1 MRCPAC
7 SHENP
12 AGARFCNACGQ
23 SLASAQP
30 PVTPAAQIPR
40 HLAEK
45 ILTSKAALEGER
57 KQVTVLFA
65 DMKGSTELLAD
76 RDPEEARA
84 LLDPVLERMMDAV
97 HRYEGTVNQVMGD
110 GIMALFDAP
119 LAHEDHAVR
128 ACYAALRMQESV
140 RRYGEEVRR
149 KEGILPQIR
158 VGLNSGEVVVRSIG
172 SDLRMDY
179 TAVGQTTHLAA
190 RMEQA
195 AAPGSTLIAAATWR
209 LAEGYFQ
216 VTPLGPM
223 NVRGL
228 GEPIDVYELNGA
240 GPARSRFQAL
250 AGRGLA
256 AFTGRTGETARLH
269 AALEQVIAGTGQ
281 VVAVVGDP
289 GVGKSRLLWEF
300 THSSRVQGC
309 LVLEGG
315 SASYDKAASYLP
327 VVELLKQYF
336 QVEGRDDKRTVR
348 EKVTGKV
355 LSLDRTLER
364 SLPAFLALLDV
375 PLDDDLWAR
384 LDPIE
389 RRGRTLEGL
398 QRLLLFESRVQPLLV
413 VVEDLHW
420 IDSDSQA
427 VLDTLVENLPSARL
441 MLLVSYR
448 PEYQHG
454 WAGGMYYTR
463 IGVEPL
469 ARASAEGLL
478 GTLLGADP
486 TLVELKRLLIER
498 TEGNPFFLEESIRTL
513 VETSA
518 LAGERGRYRLVESVS
533 AIQVPASVHAVLAA
547 RIDRLPDDEKR
558 LLQAAAVVGHDVPF
572 QLLQA
577 IVDWEE
583 SDLRRALARLQA
595 AEFLYET
602 SLFPDLEYSFKHA
615 LTHEVT
621 YGNLL
626 RQQRRDLHARI
637 VEVIERLYAGRLSD
651 HVDRLA
657 HHALSGELW
666 AKATTYLRD
675 RSIRAATR
683 SAYAEALTS
692 FEGALRALDHLP
704 RSRET
709 LIQAI
714 DLRLDSRA
722 ILAPLGRYSQILD
735 YMREGESLAREV
747 GDRRR
752 LGLVLADLG
761 ARLRNVGDHE
771 RALEASRHAVDIAS
785 ELADPALQIESRYR
799 LAQVYFALG
808 DLERSSSAFL
818 ETAQALSR
826 EEPAH
831 RAPLPLF
838 FAAWPRAWL
847 GLTFSQLGRFTE
859 ARSHAEEALRI
870 AQRADHAHTTIEAYG
885 ALGGVSLERGDL
897 QTALRAMESALALLR
912 ANGSGAP
919 NILSGLGHAY
929 ALSGRLDEAL
939 PLLEEAVRSEGSIS
953 AMGLGHAVR
962 ISRLA
967 EAYLRRADR
976 RGSRACAHGRRA
988 RDEVPGT
995 GQRGARVASP
1005 RRDCRPPGSARCE
1018 GRTGALREQPDPG
1031 RRARHAAARCAL
1043 SPRAW
1048 STAPADGRDGAC
1060 PD

>member
-1 MRCPAC
+1 
-7 SHENP
+7 
-12 AGARFCNACGQ
+12 
-23 SLASAQP
+23 
-30 PVTPAAQIPR
+30 
-40 HLAEK
+40 
-45 ILTSKAALEGER
+45 
-57 KQVTVLFA
+57 
-65 DMKGSTELLAD
+65 
-76 RDPEEARA
+76 
-84 LLDPVLERMMDAV
+84 
-97 HRYEGTVNQVMGD
+97 
-110 GIMALFDAP
+110 
-119 LAHEDHAVR
+119 
-128 ACYAALRMQESV
+128 
-140 RRYGEEVRR
+140 
-149 KEGILPQIR
+149 
-158 VGLNSGEVVVRSIG
+158 
-172 SDLRMDY
+172 MDY

-209 LAEGYFQ
+209 LAEGYVQ
-216 VTPLGPM
+216 VTPLGPL

-228 GEPIDVYELNGA
+228 GEPVDVYELNGV

-256 AFTGRTGETARLH
+256 TFTGRTDEIARLN
-269 AALEQVIAGTGQ
+269 AAIDRMSRGNGQ

-300 THSSRVQGC
+300 THSSPVQSC

-315 SASYDKAASYLP
+315 SASYDKTASYLP
-327 VVELLKQYF
+327 IIELLKRYF

-375 PLDDDLWAR
+375 PVDDDSWAQ
-384 LDPIE
+384 LDPME
-389 RRGRTLEGL
+389 RRERTLEGL
-398 QRLLLFESRVQPLLV
+398 ERLLRLESRVQPLLV
-413 VVEDLHW
+413 LVEDLHW
-420 IDSDSQA
+420 IDPDSQVA
-427 VLDTLVENLPSARL
+427 LDTLVENLPSARL

-448 PEYQHG
+448 PEYQDH
-454 WAGGMYYTR
+454 WAGTTHYSR

-469 ARASAEGLL
+469 GRTSAEGLL
-478 GTLLGADP
+478 DALLGADP
-486 TLVELKRLLIER
+486 TLGELKRLLIER

-513 VETSA
+513 VETNA
-518 LAGERGRYRLVESVS
+518 LAGEPGRYRLVESVS
-533 AIQVPASVHAVLAA
+533 GIQVPASVHAVLAA

-572 QLLQA
+572 PLLQA
-577 IVDWEE
+577 IVDREE
-583 SDLRRALARLQA
+583 SDLRRALAHLQA

-602 SLFPDLEYSFKHA
+602 SLFPDLEHSFKHA

-637 VEVIERLYAGRLSD
+637 VEVIERLYADRLAD
-651 HVDRLA
+651 HVERLA

-666 AKATTYLRD
+666 AKATAYLRE

-704 RSRET
+704 RNRET

-714 DLRLDSRA
+714 DLRLDSRD
-722 ILAPLGRYSQILD
+722 ILAPLGRYGQILD
-735 YMREGESLAREV
+735 YMREGERLAREL

-785 ELADPALQIESRYR
+785 ELGDPALEIESSYR

-808 DLERSSSAFL
+808 DLVRSSSAFL
-818 ETAQALSR
+818 ETAQALAR
-826 EEPAH
+826 EDTAH
-831 RAPLPLF
+831 RATLPLF

-847 GLTFSQLGRFTE
+847 GLAFSQLGRFTE

-870 AQRADHAHTTIEAYG
+870 AQRADHPHTTIEAYG
-885 ALGGVSLERGDL
+885 ALGGVSLEQGDL
-897 QTALRAMESALALLR
+897 HAAVRALEPALALLR

-967 EAYLRRADR
+967 EAYLLA
-976 RGSRACAHGRRA
+976 
-988 RDEVPGT
+988 
-995 GQRGARVASP
+995 
-1005 RRDCRPPGSARCE
+1005 
-1018 GRTGALREQPDPG
+1018 GRTGEAVE
-1031 RRARHAAARCAL
+1031 RARTAVELATKYRERANEALGLRVIAEIAAGQERFDATDAREHYASSLAL
-1043 SPRAW
+1043 AVELGMRPLVAHCHLGLGRLHRRMVAMELARTELT
-1048 STAPADGRDGAC
+1048 TAASLYQEMGMTYWLDKARTEMNAL
-1060 PD
+1060 